1 MTSDR
6 PTDYADLI
14 RRAQSPIPEPP
25 DWLAVGKLIYSPE
38 QGIGEV
44 IALLGK
50 RLIVRFLEDIKP
62 TQIADW
68 TVAVA
73 QKQISQ
79 TNATQNHTKTRAVAT
94 SANADS
100 ASAEQIGAIPSL
112 AFRAVAQELA
122 SKLAAINITTSQA
135 GILHP
140 LSADLPLPLR
150 HALHTIGIT
159 SLYSHQV
166 EALEYLRAG
175 NDLSLVTPTA
185 SGKTLCYNL
194 PIIESCL
201 NQPEI
206 TALYIFPQ
214 YI

>member
-94 SANADS
+94 
-100 ASAEQIGAIPSL
+100 
-112 AFRAVAQELA
+112 
-122 SKLAAINITTSQA
+122 
-135 GILHP
+135 
-140 LSADLPLPLR
+140 
-150 HALHTIGIT
+150 
-159 SLYSHQV
+159 
-166 EALEYLRAG
+166 
-175 NDLSLVTPTA
+175 
-185 SGKTLCYNL
+185 
-194 PIIESCL
+194 
-201 NQPEI
+201 
-206 TALYIFPQ
+206 
-214 YI
+214 

>member
-1 MTSDR
+1 MASDR

-14 RRAQSPIPEPP
+14 RRAQSPIPQPP
-25 DWLAVGKLIYSPE
+25 DWLTVGKLIYSPE

-79 TNATQNHTKTRAVAT
+79 TNATQNHTRTSTVVT
-94 SANADS
+94 SADALS
-100 ASAEQIGAIPSL
+100 AFAEQIGAIPSL

-159 SLYSHQV
+159 SPHILH
-166 EALEYLRAG
+166 L
-175 NDLSLVTPTA
+175 
-185 SGKTLCYNL
+185 TL
-194 PIIESCL
+194 
-201 NQPEI
+201 
-206 TALYIFPQ
+206 
-214 YI
+214 

>member
-1 MTSDR
+1 MASDR

-14 RRAQSPIPEPP
+14 RRAHLPIPEPP

-79 TNATQNHTKTRAVAT
+79 TNATHKRDQTNAIATSGDALSTHTK
-94 SANADS
+94 
-100 ASAEQIGAIPSL
+100 QIEAIPSL

-122 SKLAAINITTSQA
+122 SSLAAINITASQS
-135 GILHP
+135 GIVHP
-140 LSADLPLPLR
+140 LSADLPLR
-150 HALHTIGIT
+150 YATRCI
-159 SLYSHQV
+159 Q
-166 EALEYLRAG
+166 LE
-175 NDLSLVTPTA
+175 
-185 SGKTLCYNL
+185 
-194 PIIESCL
+194 
-201 NQPEI
+201 
-206 TALYIFPQ
+206 
-214 YI
+214 